1 MDYSSL
7 CPLEQVTAVGASVL
21 VEGKI
26 ELVEGK
32 NHQHVVELRVDKVL
46 HIGAVDID
54 KYPLPNVELPPDECD
69 GPVELKCLIK
79 RNHHFLNTSG
89 ALS

>member
-32 NHQHVVELRVDKVL
+32 NHQHVVELRVDKML

-54 KYPLPNVELPPDECD
+54 KYPLPNVELPPDELINLSRTTRSSHLEQLRYA
-69 GPVELKCLIK
+69 VEL
-79 RNHHFLNTSG
+79 
-89 ALS
+89 